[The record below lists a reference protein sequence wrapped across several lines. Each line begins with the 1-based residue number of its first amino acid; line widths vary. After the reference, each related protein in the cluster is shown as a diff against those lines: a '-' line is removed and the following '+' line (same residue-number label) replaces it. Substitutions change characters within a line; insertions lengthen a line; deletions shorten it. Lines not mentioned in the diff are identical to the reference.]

1 MAGAGGRQFPI
12 CRPAS
17 QTRIN
22 PEFPMANNSVR
33 NARGFWM
40 RKIGY
45 ARVSSTGQ
53 NLDRQLGALV
63 SEGCDRV
70 FQEKASGKS
79 IKNRPELEKAI
90 SALGTGDVLVLA
102 EWDRCT
108 RSMIDGVAIIE
119 RINARGALVKVLD
132 KPHLD
137 LTTPLGRGFLA
148 FLSAM
153 AEDERQRIVKRA
165 NAGRKAARE
174 RGARF
179 GRKPTLSAEQQSDAR
194 RRLAGGESARSLG
207 RIYRVS
213 HTTIARL
220 GTAA

>member
-1 MAGAGGRQFPI
+1 MA
-12 CRPAS
+12 
-17 QTRIN
+17 
-22 PEFPMANNSVR
+22 
-33 NARGFWM
+33 
-40 RKIGY
+40 
-45 ARVSSTGQ
+45 
-53 NLDRQLGALV
+53 
-63 SEGCDRV
+63 EGCDRI

-90 SALGTGDVLVLA
+90 GALGTGDVLVLA

-137 LTTPLGRGFLA
+137 LTTPIGRGFIA
-148 FLSAM
+148 FLSAL

-165 NAGRKAARE
+165 NDGRTAAKA

-179 GRKPTLSAEQQSDAR
+179 GRKPKLNDHQRKEAIK
-194 RRLAGGESARSLG
+194 RLAGSESARAG
-207 RIYRVS
+207 PDP
-213 HTTIARL
+213 
-220 GTAA
+220 

>member
-1 MAGAGGRQFPI
+1 VRSGLPGEGVRQEHQEP
-12 CRPAS
+12 
-17 QTRIN
+17 
-22 PEFPMANNSVR
+22 PEF
-33 NARGFWM
+33 
-40 RKIGY
+40 
-45 ARVSSTGQ
+45 
-53 NLDRQLGALV
+53 
-63 SEGCDRV
+63 
-70 FQEKASGKS
+70 
-79 IKNRPELEKAI
+79 EKAI
-90 SALGTGDVLVLA
+90 GALGTGEILVLA

-179 GRKPTLSAEQQSDAR
+179 GRKPTLSAEQQADAK

-220 GTAA
+220 GQADDMPVDVVAIQYEQGVMSKK

>member
-1 MAGAGGRQFPI
+1 
-12 CRPAS
+12 
-17 QTRIN
+17 
-22 PEFPMANNSVR
+22 
-33 NARGFWM
+33 M

-45 ARVSSTGQ
+45 ARVSSVGQ
-53 NLDRQLGALV
+53 NRDRQLGALV
-63 SEGCDRV
+63 AEGCDRI

-79 IKNRPELEKAI
+79 IKNRPELEKAVG
-90 SALGTGDVLVLA
+90 ALGTGDVLVLA

-165 NAGRKAARE
+165 NARL
-174 RGARF
+174 GA
-179 GRKPTLSAEQQSDAR
+179 
-194 RRLAGGESARSLG
+194 LAGTLDRTTPSGPPLRHPTRATGQRPALG
-207 RIYRVS
+207 
-213 HTTIARL
+213 L
-220 GTAA
+220 C